1 MIRMFLA
8 LTKIPIILPTTK
20 DERIFAKNLIPMM
33 KPLSDMLIPLE
44 RVSRGKNELRMEE
57 EIPER
62 RREKHKITIL
72 IHFMVT
78 DLQAS
83 GSYSL

>member
-44 RVSRGKNELRMEE
+44 SVSRGKKELRMEE

-72 IHFMVT
+72 IQFMVI
-78 DLQAS
+78 DL
-83 GSYSL
+83 

>member
-1 MIRMFLA
+1 MIRIFLA
-8 LTKIPIILPTTK
+8 LSITPIILPTKK
-20 DERIFAKNLIPMM
+20 DERTFAKNLIPMM
-33 KPLSDMLIPLE
+33 KPLSDMLIPFE

-72 IHFMVT
+72 IQFMVI
-78 DLQAS
+78 DL
-83 GSYSL
+83 